1 MHTNQI
7 ESVDREKLV
16 AIAKNAGV
24 SFLAL
29 FGSVARGQA
38 TAESDVDLA
47 VRFGRS
53 IDLFDLARV
62 KLAMERALGRPVDLI
77 PVDNAYPFV
86 REAMMREWIVLYETP
101 PTVSAT
107 HEAT

>member
-38 TAESDVDLA
+38 TAESDV
-47 VRFGRS
+47 
-53 IDLFDLARV
+53 DLARV